1 VEAGHKG
8 LLTGMLEMKNPGNRK
23 WHSKCNQG
31 QNDFTKLGNLKMSL
45 LPSATKKKKKKK
57 KNL

>member
-1 VEAGHKG
+1 M
-8 LLTGMLEMKNPGNRK
+8 LTGMLEMKNPGNRK

-57 KNL
+57 KTSD